1 MRKKYIVLIC
11 LIHLVTVLAKSP
23 VVDNIKVNG
32 KSVKIVQQIPSQ
44 VEDDDCS
51 ADMPFGLE
59 VPSESCSESK
69 SGEHMYLLNSSASVN
84 SARTVFNCVH
94 YYYITSFVGIM

>member
-32 KSVKIVQQIPSQ
+32 KSVKIDQQIPSQ
-44 VEDDDCS
+44 VEDDCS
-51 ADMPFGLE
+51 ADLPFELE

-69 SGEHMYLLNSSASVN
+69 SGEHIP
-84 SARTVFNCVH
+84 FK
-94 YYYITSFVGIM
+94 